1 MYESINKPTMMLPKQ
16 IAEEFDIP
24 IYRVR
29 KWVKEGKIV
38 YVACG
43 KKALINR
50 DKFLAFLNGELEAE
64 SKTKSYDMER

>member
-1 MYESINKPTMMLPKQ
+1 MNESINKPKMMLPKQ
-16 IAEEFDIP
+16 IAAEFDIP
-24 IYRVR
+24 VYRVR

-50 DKFLAFLNGELEAE
+50 DKFLAFLNGELN
-64 SKTKSYDMER
+64 TKEI

>member
-1 MYESINKPTMMLPKQ
+1 MNESINKPTMMLPKE
-16 IAEEFDIP
+16 IAEEFGIP

-29 KWVKEGKIV
+29 KWVKEGTIV

-50 DKFLAFLNGELEAE
+50 DKFLAFLNGEKE
-64 SKTKSYDMER
+64 

>member
-1 MYESINKPTMMLPKQ
+1 MTETNKPTMMLPKQ
-16 IAEEFDIP
+16 VAKEFGIP

-38 YVACG
+38 YVDCG
-43 KKALINR
+43 RKALINR
-50 DKFLAFLNGELEAE
+50 EKFIAFLYGELETE

>member
-1 MYESINKPTMMLPKQ
+1 MYESINKPTMMLPKE
-16 IAEEFDIP
+16 IAEEFGIP

-64 SKTKSYDMER
+64 SKTKSYDMEH

>member
-1 MYESINKPTMMLPKQ
+1 MYESINKPTMRLPKQ
-16 IAEEFDIP
+16 IAEEFDSP

-43 KKALINR
+43 RKALINR
-50 DKFLAFLNGELEAE
+50 EKFIAFLYGELEAE

>member
-1 MYESINKPTMMLPKQ
+1 MTNTITKPTMMLPKQ
-16 IAEEFDIP
+16 IAEEFGIP

-50 DKFLAFLNGELEAE
+50 DKFLAFLNGELENT
-64 SKTKSYDMER
+64 SCNMER

>member
-1 MYESINKPTMMLPKQ
+1 MTNTINKPTMMLPKE
-16 IAEEFDIP
+16 IAAEFDIP

-50 DKFLAFLNGELEAE
+50 DKFLAFLNGELDTVA
-64 SKTKSYDMER
+64 KTASYDREH

>member
-43 KKALINR
+43 RKALINR
-50 DKFLAFLNGELEAE
+50 EKFIAFLYGELEAE